1 MEVAETDRGMPSVC
15 AACHRAGGRRYYRL
29 ATAAGAIVACER
41 CAIRHRPVDLNALK
55 TALVVG
61 TVLTLINQ
69 GDVLLRGVVSLG
81 VLAKIALTYVVP
93 YVVSTAGALGATR
106 LWAAAAPDEQAA
118 DRPGAAGCGR

>member
-1 MEVAETDRGMPSVC
+1 M
-15 AACHRAGGRRYYRL
+15 
-29 ATAAGAIVACER
+29 ACER